1 LYLHDAGTHTA
12 DGLVNNIGSILGA
25 VLGVMLGGRFGWLT
39 GALFGAIGWMLGAQF
54 DRGRASVGNTASRLA
69 GAERQALFF
78 STTFR
83 IMGHL
88 AKADGRV
95 SEEEI
100 QAARELMHRMRL
112 PPEAVRQ
119 AIAEFTAGKQSGFS
133 LDQQLEDFRRG
144 CGGDPTLVRALLE
157 FQMDMVLSKGGI
169 QVAERKLLWQIAGA
183 LGVSQVE
190 LAQMEAVLRAQR
202 RFGGTGPSRGE
213 AELGEAYRALGVE
226 PDASD
231 KEVKT
236 AYRRLMNQHHPDK
249 LVSRGLPDSMLES
262 AKERTRE
269 IRAAYEL
276 IRERRGIR

>member
-1 LYLHDAGTHTA
+1 MTNVGRI
-12 DGLVNNIGSILGA
+12 VGA
-25 VLGVMLGGRFGWLT
+25 AVGVMLGGRFGWPT
-39 GALFGAIGWMLGAQF
+39 GLLFGVVGWMLGAQF
-54 DRGRASVGNTASRLA
+54 DRGRASVGDTASRLA

-88 AKADGRV
+88 AKVDGRV
-95 SEEEI
+95 SEQEI

-112 PPEAVRQ
+112 PPEAVRR
-119 AIAEFTAGKQSGFS
+119 AIAEFTAGKQAEFS
-133 LDQQLEDFRRG
+133 LDRQLEEFRRG

-169 QVAERKLLWQIAGA
+169 QAAERKVLWQIASA

-190 LAQMEAVLRAQR
+190 LAQMEAVMRAQR
-202 RFGGTGPSRGE
+202 RLGGGRSARSGE
-213 AELGEAYRALGVE
+213 AELGEAYRALGVKPE
-226 PDASD
+226 ATD
-231 KEVKT
+231 KQVKT
-236 AYRRLMNQHHPDK
+236 AYRRLMNQYHPDK

-269 IRAAYEL
+269 IRAAYDL
-276 IRERRGIR
+276 IKERRGIR